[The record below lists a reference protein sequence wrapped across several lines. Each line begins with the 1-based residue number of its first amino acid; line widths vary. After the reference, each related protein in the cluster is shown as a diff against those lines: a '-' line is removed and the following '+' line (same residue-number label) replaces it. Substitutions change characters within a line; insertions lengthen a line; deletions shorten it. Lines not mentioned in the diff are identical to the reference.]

1 MQIDLNAL
9 ANFVETL
16 DCDAEFEDD
25 AFAFTFDDVRVY
37 CERKRRHFNLHIG
50 AEVLQMP
57 R

>member
-16 DCDAEFEDD
+16 DCDAQFEDD
-25 AFAFTFDDVRVY
+25 AFSFTFHDVRVY

-50 AEVLQMP
+50 AELLQMP